1 MYTVTIRRAAKIN
14 IGNYENTDVE
24 VTLTREFDDAENGA
38 TILKEKTAKILA
50 ELVDEVEL
58 KTTKSKSKA
67 GRFGV

>member
-24 VTLTREFDDAENGA
+24 VTLAGEFDDAETGVS
-38 TILKEKTAKILA
+38 ILKEKTARVLS
-50 ELVDEVEL
+50 ELIDEVEL

>member
-24 VTLTREFDDAENGA
+24 ITLSGEFDDAETGA
-38 TILKEKTAKILA
+38 TILKEKTARVLS
-50 ELVDEVEL
+50 ELIDEVEL